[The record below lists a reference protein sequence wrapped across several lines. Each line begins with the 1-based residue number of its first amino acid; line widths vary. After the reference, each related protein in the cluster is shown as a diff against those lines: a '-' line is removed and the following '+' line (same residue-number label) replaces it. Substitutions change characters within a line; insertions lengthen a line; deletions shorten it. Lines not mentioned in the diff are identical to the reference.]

1 MRSTGTLA
9 AAFAAALLTA
19 ALPAAARDLTITSWG
34 GAYQNAQRELY
45 FAPFQKETGIKLVE
59 DTWDGGIGVLRTK
72 AQGTPV
78 WDVVQ
83 VETDEL
89 VLGCEEG
96 ILEPLDWQ
104 ALGGKDKF
112 LPAAVHE
119 CGVGAIVW
127 ATILAYDGNKFP
139 TGGPASW
146 ADFFDTQKFPGKRA
160 LRKGPRQA
168 LEFATMAQG
177 VPPAKVYEAL
187 RAPGGIDKAF
197 AKLDSI
203 KKDLI
208 FWEAGAQPPQLLAS
222 GEVAMTSAYNGR
234 ITAANRQDKR
244 NFKIAWNAGFV
255 YQIDSWVILKNSPKK
270 AEAFKLVQYLTRPEN
285 QAKLPAII
293 PYGPTHVDGGK
304 LVPAEFAADIPSSPQ
319 NLPHGVFFDASFWVE
334 NVEKLTER
342 FNAWAAQK

>member
-1 MRSTGTLA
+1 MRSTRTLA
-9 AAFAAALLTA
+9 ALAAAALLSF
-19 ALPAAARDLTITSWG
+19 ALPASARDLTITSWG

-45 FAPFQKETGIKLVE
+45 FGPFQKETGIKLVE

-96 ILEPLDWQ
+96 ILEPLDWA

-127 ATILAYDGNKFP
+127 ATVLAYDGNKFP
-139 TGGPASW
+139 NGGPSSW

-187 RAPGGIDKAF
+187 RAPGGVDKAF

-222 GEVAMTSAYNGR
+222 GEVVMTSAYNGR

-270 AEAFKLVQYLTRPEN
+270 AEALKLVQYLTRPEN
-285 QAKLPAII
+285 QAKLPALI
-293 PYGPTHVDGGK
+293 PYGPTHVDGAK

-319 NLPHGVFFDASFWVE
+319 NLPHGVFFDAAFWVE